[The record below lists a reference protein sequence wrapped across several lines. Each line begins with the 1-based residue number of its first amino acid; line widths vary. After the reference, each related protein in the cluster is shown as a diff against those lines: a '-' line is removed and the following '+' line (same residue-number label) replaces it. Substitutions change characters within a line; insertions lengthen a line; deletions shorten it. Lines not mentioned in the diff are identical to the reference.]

1 MVAIRYLIA
10 LVALAAA
17 LPAAA
22 VCLDP
27 KTFISGYH
35 LPLNDEV
42 RSTRLI
48 AIGKITKEM
57 ALQEDP
63 NDADGI
69 TAHIY
74 TVQISRQ
81 LKGHLP
87 KIFKIRI
94 ENDSGRYLMDVGEEH
109 LLFLAKED
117 KYFRVDSCGNSSV
130 LPRGNAMLK
139 QVEAKLARASN
150 AP

>member
-1 MVAIRYLIA
+1 MVTIRCLIA
-10 LVALAAA
+10 LVALATT

-27 KTFISGYH
+27 KTFVSGYH
-35 LPLNDEV
+35 LSLNDEV

-48 AIGKITKEM
+48 AIGKITKETS
-57 ALQEDP
+57 LQEDSSDP
-63 NDADGI
+63 DGI

-74 TVQISRQ
+74 TVQIFRQ

-87 KIFKIRI
+87 KVISIRVG
-94 ENDSGRYLMDVGEEH
+94 NDSGRYLMDIGEEH
-109 LLFLAKED
+109 LLFLAKND
-117 KYFRVDSCGNSSV
+117 KYFWVDSCGNSSV
-130 LPRGNAMLK
+130 LPRGDPALK